1 MLSSRQKAWS
11 GVNDVATGPRYK
23 VPFRRRR
30 EGKTDYHARYKLI
43 ISKKPRVVI
52 RKSNAS
58 TTIQLVVAEQ
68 MGDKTLLTVNSKELN
83 DFGYSLSKGNLPAAY
98 LTGLLFG
105 KRMLALGT
113 TEGIADIGLHSSTRG
128 NRIYAA
134 IKGVV
139 DAGVNVPHNPDIFP
153 DEERI
158 RGEHIKQHTGADIV
172 AQFEAA
178 REKILG

>member
-1 MLSSRQKAWS
+1 M
-11 GVNDVATGPRYK
+11 ATGPRYK

-30 EGKTDYHARYKLI
+30 EGKTNYHVRYKLI
-43 ISKKPRVVI
+43 LSKKPRVVI

-58 TTIQLVVAEQ
+58 TTLQLVVAEQ
-68 MGDKTLLTVNSKELN
+68 KGDRTLLTVNSRELRN
-83 DFGYSLSKGNLPAAY
+83 FGYNLSTSNLPAAY

-105 KRMLALGT
+105 KKMLALGQN
-113 TEGIADIGLHSSTRG
+113 EGIADIGLHASTRG

-139 DAGVNVPHNPDIFP
+139 DAGVNVPHSPEIFP
-153 DEERI
+153 DEGRI
-158 RGEHIKQHTGADIV
+158 RGEHIKEHTGADIV
-172 AQFEAA
+172 AQFEQA

>member
-1 MLSSRQKAWS
+1 L
-11 GVNDVATGPRYK
+11 ATGPRYK

-30 EGKTDYHARYKLI
+30 EGKTNYHVRYKLI
-43 ISKKPRVVI
+43 LSKRPRVVV
-52 RKSNAS
+52 RKTNSG
-58 TTIQLVVAEQ
+58 TTLQLVTAEQ
-68 MGDKTLLTVNSKELN
+68 TGDKTLLTVTSKELKN
-83 DFGYSLSKGNLPAAY
+83 FGYTSSTSNLPAAY

-105 KRMLALGT
+105 KKMLALGKND
-113 TEGIADIGLHSSTRG
+113 GIADIGLHASTRG

-139 DAGVNVPHNPDIFP
+139 DAGVNVPHSPEIFP
-153 DEERI
+153 EDERI
-158 RGEHIKQHTGADIV
+158 RGEHIKKYTGSDIV

>member
-1 MLSSRQKAWS
+1 L
-11 GVNDVATGPRYK
+11 ATGPRYK
-23 VPFRRRR
+23 VPLRRRK
-30 EGKTDYHARYKLI
+30 EGKTDYHIRYKLLL
-43 ISKKPRVVI
+43 SKRPRVVV

-58 TTIQLVVAEQ
+58 TTLQLVVAELE
-68 MGDKTLLTVNSKELN
+68 GDKTLLTVNSRELR
-83 DFGYSLSKGNLPAAY
+83 DFGFSSAVGNLPAAY

-105 KRMLALGT
+105 KRMLALGA
-113 TEGIADIGLHSSTRG
+113 EGGIADIGLHASTKG

-139 DAGVNVPHNPDIFP
+139 DVGVDVPHSPEIFP

-158 RGEHIKQHTGADIV
+158 RGEHIKSHTGNEIV

-178 REKILG
+178 KEKILG

>member
-1 MLSSRQKAWS
+1 M
-11 GVNDVATGPRYK
+11 ATGPRYK

-30 EGKTDYHARYKLI
+30 EGRTNYHVRYRLI
-43 ISKKPRVVI
+43 LSKKPRVVV

-58 TTIQLVVAEQ
+58 TTLQLVVAEQ
-68 MGDKTLLTVNSKELN
+68 LGDKTLLTVNSKELE
-83 DFGYSLSKGNLPAAY
+83 DFGYTLSKSNLPAAY

-105 KRMLALGT
+105 KKMLALGNV
-113 TEGIADIGLHSSTRG
+113 EGIADIGLHASTRG

-139 DAGVNVPHNPDIFP
+139 DAGVNVPHSPEIFP
-153 DEERI
+153 EDERI
-158 RGEHIKQHTGADIV
+158 RGEHIKKYTGADIV
-172 AQFEAA
+172 AQFEQA

>member
-1 MLSSRQKAWS
+1 
-11 GVNDVATGPRYK
+11 

-30 EGKTDYHARYKLI
+30 EGKTNYHVRYRLI
-43 ISKKPRVVI
+43 LSKKPRVVV

-58 TTIQLVVAEQ
+58 TTLQLVVAEQ
-68 MGDKTLLTVNSKELN
+68 MGDKTLLTVNSKDLKN
-83 DFGYSLSKGNLPAAY
+83 FGYTLGTGNLPAAY

-105 KRMLALGT
+105 KKMLALGQK
-113 TEGIADIGLHSSTRG
+113 EGIADIGLHASTRG

-139 DAGVNVPHNPDIFP
+139 DAGVNVPHSPKIFP
-153 DEERI
+153 DDERI
-158 RGEHIKQHTGADIV
+158 RGEHIKNYTGADIV
-172 AQFEAA
+172 AQFEQA

>member
-1 MLSSRQKAWS
+1 L
-11 GVNDVATGPRYK
+11 ATGPRYK

-30 EGKTDYHARYKLI
+30 EGRTNYHVRYRLI
-43 ISKKPRVVI
+43 LSKKPRVVV

-58 TTIQLVVAEQ
+58 TTLQLVVAEQ
-68 MGDKTLLTVNSKELN
+68 LGDKTLLTVNSKELE
-83 DFGYSLSKGNLPAAY
+83 DFGYTLSKSNLPAAY

-105 KRMLALGT
+105 KKMLALGNV
-113 TEGIADIGLHSSTRG
+113 EGIADIGLHASTRG

-139 DAGVNVPHNPDIFP
+139 DAGVNVPHSPEIFP
-153 DEERI
+153 EDERI
-158 RGEHIKQHTGADIV
+158 RGEHIKKYTGTDIV
-172 AQFEAA
+172 AQFEQA

>member
-1 MLSSRQKAWS
+1 L
-11 GVNDVATGPRYK
+11 ATGPRYK

-30 EGKTDYHARYKLI
+30 EGRTNYHVRYRLI
-43 ISKKPRVVI
+43 LSKKPRVVV

-58 TTIQLVVAEQ
+58 TTLQLVVAEQ
-68 MGDKTLLTVNSKELN
+68 LGDKTLLTVNSKELEN
-83 DFGYSLSKGNLPAAY
+83 FGYTLSKSNLPAAY

-105 KRMLALGT
+105 KKMLALGKV
-113 TEGIADIGLHSSTRG
+113 EGIADIGLHASTRG

-139 DAGVNVPHNPDIFP
+139 DAGVNVPHSPEIFP
-153 DEERI
+153 EDKRI
-158 RGEHIKQHTGADIV
+158 RGEHIKEYTGADIV
-172 AQFEAA
+172 AQFEQA

>member
-1 MLSSRQKAWS
+1 M
-11 GVNDVATGPRYK
+11 ATGPRYK

-30 EGKTDYHARYKLI
+30 EGKTNYHVRYKLI
-43 ISKKPRVVI
+43 LSKKPRVVV

-58 TTIQLVVAEQ
+58 TTLQLVVAEQ
-68 MGDKTLLTVNSKELN
+68 MGDKTLLTVNSRELKS
-83 DFGYSLSKGNLPAAY
+83 FGFTSSIGNLPAAY

-105 KRMLALGT
+105 KKMLALGID
-113 TEGIADIGLHSSTRG
+113 EGIADIGLHASTKG

-134 IKGVV
+134 VKGVV
-139 DAGVNVPHNPDIFP
+139 DAGVDVPHGSEVFP

-158 RGEHIKQHTGADIV
+158 RGEHIKKFTGVDIV

>member
-1 MLSSRQKAWS
+1 M
-11 GVNDVATGPRYK
+11 ATGPRYK
-23 VPFRRRR
+23 VPLRRRK
-30 EGKTDYHARYKLI
+30 EGKTDYHIRYKLLL
-43 ISKKPRVVI
+43 SKRPRVVV

-58 TTIQLVVAEQ
+58 TTLQLVVAELE
-68 MGDKTLLTVNSKELN
+68 GDKTLLTVNSRELR
-83 DFGYSLSKGNLPAAY
+83 DFGFSSAVGNLPAAY

-105 KRMLALGT
+105 KRMLALGA
-113 TEGIADIGLHSSTRG
+113 EGGIADIGLHASTKG

-139 DAGVNVPHNPDIFP
+139 DAGVDVPNSPEIFP

-158 RGEHIKQHTGADIV
+158 RGEHIKSHTGNEIV

-178 REKILG
+178 KEKILG

>member
-1 MLSSRQKAWS
+1 M
-11 GVNDVATGPRYK
+11 ATGPRYK
-23 VPFRRRR
+23 VPLRRRK
-30 EGKTDYHARYKLI
+30 EGKTDYHIRYKLLL
-43 ISKKPRVVI
+43 SKRPRVVV

-58 TTIQLVVAEQ
+58 TTLQLVVAELE
-68 MGDKTLLTVNSKELN
+68 GDKTLLTVNSRELR
-83 DFGYSLSKGNLPAAY
+83 DFGFSSAVGNLPAAY

-105 KRMLALGT
+105 KRMLALGA
-113 TEGIADIGLHSSTRG
+113 EGGIADIGLHASTKG

-139 DAGVNVPHNPDIFP
+139 DAGVDVPHSPEIFP

-158 RGEHIKQHTGADIV
+158 RGEHIKSHTGNEIV

-178 REKILG
+178 KEKILG